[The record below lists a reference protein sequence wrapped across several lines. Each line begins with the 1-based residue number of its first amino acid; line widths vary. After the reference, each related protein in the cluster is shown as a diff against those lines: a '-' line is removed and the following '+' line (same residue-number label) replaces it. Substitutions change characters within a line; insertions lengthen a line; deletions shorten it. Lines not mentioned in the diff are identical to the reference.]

1 MNIKEAVKALSEKI
15 QDVRCDEVMAAHTSF
30 KVGGKADIM
39 VLPQTECEIEH
50 TVKTLADSDIPMF
63 VMGKGTNLLVTRK
76 GIRGVVLKIA
86 DSFSGMEF
94 EGEAVTVK
102 SGTSLAVLT
111 REAIK
116 HSLGGAEFLGGIPG
130 TLGGAVYMNAGA
142 YGGEI
147 GDHVEEVYLA
157 SRAGAITLSKD
168 EMDFGYRRSILFK
181 MPLVVT
187 GAKLKLKKC
196 DAEDSKCRFAE
207 LNGRRRDKQPLE
219 FPSAGS
225 TFKRPEGYYAG
236 ALIEQAGL
244 KGFTVGG
251 AQVSEKHAGFV
262 INKGDATPEDIL
274 TLINEVQKRVKE
286 HSGVTLETEVK
297 VVGEQ

>member
-1 MNIKEAVKALSEKI
+1 MNIKEAVTALSDKI

-50 TVKTLADSDIPMF
+50 TVKTLADSNIPMF
-63 VMGKGTNLLVTRK
+63 VMGKGTNLLVTQK

-86 DSFSGMEF
+86 DNFSGMEF
-94 EGEAVTVK
+94 EGETVTVK

-111 REAIK
+111 RESIK

-168 EMDFGYRRSILFK
+168 EMGFGYRKSILCK

-196 DAEDSKCRFAE
+196 DAEDSKCRLTE

-244 KGFTVGG
+244 KGFTIGG

-262 INKGDATPEDIL
+262 INKGSATPEDIL
-274 TLINEVQKRVKE
+274 TLICEVQKRVKE

-297 VVGEQ
+297 VVGER